1 MFNKDINY
9 FQEKFFT
16 TTIIIVNILVLLTVL
31 GISKTAPKYLDTIEF
46 YVKIYVCLFLIWR
59 FNPFRQVK
67 KFTNLDKKI
76 AFSSGMIILTTS
88 FLTNILEY
96 KNNYIM

>member
-1 MFNKDINY
+1 MFNKDINS

-16 TTIIIVNILVLLTVL
+16 ITVIIVNILVFITVL
-31 GISKTAPKYLDTIEF
+31 GISKTAPKYLDTIEY

-59 FNPFRQVK
+59 FNPFRQIK
-67 KFTNLDKKI
+67 QFTNLDKKI

-96 KNNYIM
+96 K

>member
-9 FQEKFFT
+9 FQDKFFT
-16 TTIIIVNILVLLTVL
+16 TTIIIINILVLLTVL
-31 GISKTAPKYLDTIEF
+31 GISKTAPTYLDTIEF
-46 YVKIYVCLFLIWR
+46 YIKIYVCLFLIWR
-59 FNPFRQVK
+59 FNPFRKIK

-88 FLTNILEY
+88 VLTNILEY
-96 KNNYIM
+96 NNKILS